1 MRCESVAANVLD
13 RHEWEPLATLSSFI
27 RFRYHPPFSS
37 RLSINPSDIDQLTSI
52 THDNSHHL
60 FLSLSPLSNTVFL
73 FLFVP
78 LRGGGGKW
86 EEGNKRHWFRVM
98 KRNQLR
104 GESPLSFSLHVF
116 VSKEK
121 NRCPLR
127 FPSIVKLLLHPP
139 LCLRG
144 GLKIV
149 RR

>member
-60 FLSLSPLSNTVFL
+60 FLSLSSFEHAFPF
-73 FLFVP
+73 P
-78 LRGGGGKW
+78 LRSSSRGEKW